1 MKCDRCGNSSSVHF
15 TEMRDGKKIEGHLCI
30 DCAQKDYPAVKKG
43 DINEILKRFVAKH
56 SKQQE

>member
-1 MKCDRCGNSSSVHF
+1 
-15 TEMRDGKKIEGHLCI
+15 MRDGKKIEGHLCI
-30 DCAQKDYPAVKKG
+30 DCAQQDYPAVKKG